1 MEDLIRKTLL
11 LTIIALV
18 SLVAVPAQAQEASP
32 YIGLSIGQSTVDAC
46 GVVPAGVNCDDKST
60 SWRGILGYQMNRHFA
75 VEAGYGHLGKISA
88 SGPGGSLEL
97 EANAF
102 EASALGFL
110 PLADRFSVYGRLGFH
125 RTTTKLTST
134 IGLAGD
140 ETTTDLTYGMGAA
153 FDFTKQI
160 RVRAEWQRY
169 SDIGGNGIG
178 KEDIDVLGVA
188 LIFRFF

>member
-1 MEDLIRKTLL
+1 MRKTLL
-11 LTIIALV
+11 LISITLA
-18 SLVAVPAQAQEASP
+18 SLVAVPAQAQDASP
-32 YIGLSIGQSTVDAC
+32 YIGLGIGQSTVDAC
-46 GVVPAGVNCDDKST
+46 GVVPAGVSCDDKST
-60 SWRGILGYQMNRHFA
+60 AWRGILGYQVNRYFA
-75 VEAGYGHLGKISA
+75 VEGGYGHLGTISA

-97 EANAF
+97 KADAF
-102 EASALGFL
+102 EASALGSL

-134 IGLAGD
+134 VGLAGD
-140 ETTTDLTYGMGAA
+140 ETTTDFTFGMGAA

-169 SDIGGNGIG
+169 SDVGGSGIG

-188 LIFRFF
+188 LIYRFF